1 MERIMITITL
11 ISASILSISLAFYT
25 ISMAMDNKRNK
36 NNNKDKSNTKNQSMT
51 PKEKARELIKKYDQY
66 YFLSFNMNTDNFYT
80 ENARRFA
87 LITVDEILLNMIFW
101 EPANPY
107 GLEINKR
114 RYWQKVKEEL
124 EDI

>member
-11 ISASILSISLAFYT
+11 ISASILSISLAFYM
-25 ISMAMDNKRNK
+25 ISMAMDNKRDN
-36 NNNKDKSNTKNQSMT
+36 NNNKNKPNIKDESMT
-51 PKEKARELIKKYDQY
+51 PRQKAETLYNKMVVDFEMDKWQ
-66 YFLSFNMNTDNFYT
+66 SKQC
-80 ENARRFA
+80 A
-87 LITVDEILLNMIFW
+87 LLAVDEILLNMIFW

-124 EDI
+124 ENI